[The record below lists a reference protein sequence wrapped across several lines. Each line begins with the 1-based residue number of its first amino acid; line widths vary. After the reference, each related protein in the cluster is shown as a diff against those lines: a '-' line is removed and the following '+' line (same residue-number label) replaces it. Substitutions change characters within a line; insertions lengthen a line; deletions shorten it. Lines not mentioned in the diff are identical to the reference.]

1 MTTQLMLVAALS
13 LATFALLALTLLGE
27 VRRVPVLVLIGK
39 PAASACFIAAA
50 WLAGTLDT
58 DYGIG
63 VFVALVFSWFGDV
76 FLMSKNRGPF
86 LAGLVSFLLGHV
98 AYGAAFYLRGLDPT
112 WALATCVPIVVSA
125 VIVGRWLL
133 PNVEGGMKGPV
144 IAYILVISSMVA
156 LAAGTVGAHGLPLIL
171 IAAVTF
177 YASDLFVARQR
188 FVTQSSL
195 NRLIGLPLYYA
206 AQIAFVWT
214 LI

>member
-1 MTTQLMLVAALS
+1 MPPPPERHREQDEDRPASARTAAHL
-13 LATFALLALTLLGE
+13 FAL
-27 VRRVPVLVLIGK
+27 
-39 PAASACFIAAA
+39 AAA
-50 WLAGTLDT
+50 RPRIVT
-58 DYGIG
+58 
-63 VFVALVFSWFGDV
+63 V
-76 FLMSKNRGPF
+76 
-86 LAGLVSFLLGHV
+86 
-98 AYGAAFYLRGLDPT
+98 
-112 WALATCVPIVVSA
+112 VVSA